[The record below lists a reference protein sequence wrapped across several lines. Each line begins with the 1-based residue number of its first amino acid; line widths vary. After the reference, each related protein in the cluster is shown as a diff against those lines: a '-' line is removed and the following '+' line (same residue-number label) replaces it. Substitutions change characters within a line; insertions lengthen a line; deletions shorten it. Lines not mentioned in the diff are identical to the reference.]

1 VTEARARAV
10 LTRLGTFLDQ
20 FTRCF
25 GRHAHRTYASRYLQ
39 GLLNDSERKSMQP
52 MHGRLSDPGSYQGLQ
67 HFITHST
74 WEVRPFWRRLRELI
88 PVRQGI
94 LAIDDTG
101 LPKQG
106 AASVGVQR
114 QYCGA
119 LGKIA
124 NCQVAVSTALIA
136 GGLAWL
142 TSMELYLPHT
152 WADDDDQRTRA
163 QIPRAVPFRE
173 KWRIAVAHV
182 RTVLAAG
189 FTLEAVVAD
198 AAYGE
203 IAQFRAALE
212 RAGVSYVVAVPY
224 FVGAR
229 LAAGMPSES
238 LAALANSLAP
248 SAWHR
253 IRWGQ
258 GMKGPLEARF
268 AAIRVR
274 IPKSRSER
282 WLLCQESLVDNE
294 RQYYFSN
301 LPPTT
306 PLKTLVRIA
315 RSRWAIEVQYR
326 DLKSELGLDH
336 FEGRSYPGW
345 NHHAVLAAM
354 TFHFLQLERR
364 RRTDPRPTFPEVR
377 NLVREIMAALLWT
390 ARPGWLKLAIAFQRN
405 PPLRI

>member
-1 VTEARARAV
+1 MTTARARAL

-20 FTRCF
+20 FTVCF

-39 GLLNDSERKSMQP
+39 GLLNDSDRKSMQP

-67 HFITHST
+67 HFITHSS
-74 WEVRPFWRRLRELI
+74 WAVRPFWQRVRALI
-88 PVRQGI
+88 PIRHGI

-106 AASVGVQR
+106 TASVGVQR

-124 NCQVAVSTALIA
+124 NCQVAVSTALLA
-136 GGLAWL
+136 DGLTWL
-142 TSMELYLPHT
+142 TSMELDLPQT
-152 WADDDDQRTRA
+152 WMEDDDRRARA
-163 QIPRAVPFRE
+163 QIPRPLAFRE

-189 FTLEAVVAD
+189 FTLETVVAD

-203 IAQFRAALE
+203 TAQFRAALE
-212 RAGVSYVVAVPY
+212 RLGVRYVVAVPY
-224 FVGAR
+224 SVGAR
-229 LAAGMPSES
+229 LVAALPSES
-238 LAALANSLAP
+238 LAAIANRLAP

-253 IRWGQ
+253 IRWGM
-258 GMKGPLEARF
+258 GTKGPLEARF
-268 AAIRVR
+268 AAVRVR

-282 WLLCQESLVDNE
+282 WLLCQESLVDDE

-301 LPPTT
+301 LPPATT
-306 PLKTLVRIA
+306 LKTLVRIA

-354 TFHFLQLERR
+354 TFTFLQLERR
-364 RRTDPRPTFPEVR
+364 RRADPLPTFPEIR
-377 NLVREIMAALLWT
+377 DLMREVMAALLWT
-390 ARPGWLKLAIAFQRN
+390 ARPGWLKLAISFQRN

>member
-1 VTEARARAV
+1 
-10 LTRLGTFLDQ
+10 
-20 FTRCF
+20 
-25 GRHAHRTYASRYLQ
+25 
-39 GLLNDSERKSMQP
+39 MQP

-74 WEVRPFWRRLRELI
+74 WETRPFWRRLRDLI
-88 PVRQGI
+88 PVRAGI

-106 AASVGVQR
+106 TASVGVQR

-124 NCQVAVSTALIA
+124 NCQIAVSTALLA
-136 GGLAWL
+136 GKLAWL
-142 TSMELYLPHT
+142 TSMELYLPQI
-152 WADDDDQRTRA
+152 WMDDDQRA
-163 QIPRAVPFRE
+163 QVRIPRQLPFRE

-182 RTVLAAG
+182 RTALAAG
-189 FTLEAVVAD
+189 FTVEAVVAD

-212 RAGVSYVVAVPY
+212 RLGVAYVVAVPY

-229 LAAGMPSES
+229 LSGTTTRDS
-238 LAALANSLAP
+238 LAAIANTVAP
-248 SAWHR
+248 SAWQR
-253 IRWGQ
+253 IQWGH
-258 GMKGPLEARF
+258 GTKGPLAARF
-268 AAIRVR
+268 AALRVL

-282 WLLCQESLVDNE
+282 WLLCQESLIDGE

-301 LPPTT
+301 LPPIT

-354 TFHFLQLERR
+354 TFTFLQLERR
-364 RRTDPRPTFPEVR
+364 RRTDPIPTFPDIR

-390 ARPGWLKLAIAFQRN
+390 ARPSWLKLAIDFQRN

>member
-1 VTEARARAV
+1 MV
-10 LTRLGTFLDQ
+10 TRLGAFVDQ
-20 FTRCF
+20 FTTCF
-25 GRHAHRTYASRYLQ
+25 GRRGHRTYASRYLQ
-39 GLLNDSERKSMQP
+39 GLLSDSGRKSIQP
-52 MHGRLSDPGSYQGLQ
+52 MHERLSEPGSYQGLQ

-74 WEVRPFWRRLRELI
+74 WGVRPFWRRLRELI
-88 PVRQGI
+88 PERSGI

-106 AASVGVQR
+106 TASVGVQR

-119 LGKIA
+119 LGKVA

-136 GGLAWL
+136 GKLAWL
-142 TSMELYLPHT
+142 TSLELYLPQT
-152 WADDDDQRTRA
+152 WMDDERRA
-163 QIPRAVPFRE
+163 RARVPPQLAFRE

-182 RTVLAAG
+182 RTVVAAG

-212 RAGVSYVVAVPY
+212 RLGVRYVVAVPY

-229 LAAGMPSES
+229 LPGTTGRDS
-238 LAALANSLAP
+238 LAAIANRLAP

-253 IRWGQ
+253 IRWGH
-258 GMKGPLEARF
+258 GTRGPLEARF
-268 AAIRVR
+268 VAVRVHL
-274 IPKSRSER
+274 PKSRSAR
-282 WLLCQESLVDNE
+282 WLLCQKSLVDGE
-294 RQYYFSN
+294 RQYYVSN
-301 LPPTT
+301 LPPDT
-306 PLKTLVRIA
+306 PLQTLVRLA

-326 DLKSELGLDH
+326 DLKTELGLDH

-354 TFHFLQLERR
+354 TFNFLQLERR
-364 RRTDPRPTFPEVR
+364 RRREPLPTFPEIR
-377 NLVREIMAALLWT
+377 DLLREVMVVMLWA
-390 ARPGWLKLAIAFQRN
+390 ARPGWQKLASSFQRN

>member
-1 VTEARARAV
+1 MTEARARAL

-20 FTRCF
+20 FTTCF
-25 GRHAHRTYASRYLQ
+25 SRSAHRTYASRYLQ
-39 GLLNDSERKSMQP
+39 GLLNDSGRKAMQP

-74 WEVRPFWRRLRELI
+74 WEARPFWRRLRELI
-88 PVRQGI
+88 PVRAGI

-106 AASVGVQR
+106 RASVGVQR

-119 LGKIA
+119 LGKVA

-136 GGLAWL
+136 GPLAWL
-142 TSMELYLPHT
+142 TSLELYLPEQ
-152 WADDDDQRTRA
+152 WLDDEHRVQVRV
-163 QIPRAVPFRE
+163 PRQLAFRE

-182 RTVLAAG
+182 RTVVAAG

-212 RAGVSYVVAVPY
+212 RLGVTYVVAVPY

-229 LAAGMPSES
+229 LAGATTRES
-238 LAALANSLAP
+238 LAAVANGLAP
-248 SAWHR
+248 SVWRH
-253 IRWGQ
+253 IRWGR
-258 GMKGPLEARF
+258 GTKGPLEARF
-268 AAIRVR
+268 AAVRVS
-274 IPKSRSER
+274 IPKSRSQR
-282 WLLCQESLVDNE
+282 WLLCQESLIDGE

-301 LPPTT
+301 LPADT

-326 DLKSELGLDH
+326 DLKTELGLDH

-345 NHHAVLAAM
+345 THHAVLAAM
-354 TFHFLQLERR
+354 TFNFLQLERR
-364 RRTDPRPTFPEVR
+364 RHEPLPTFPEIR
-377 NLVREIMAALLWT
+377 DLMREVMAALLWT
-390 ARPGWLKLAIAFQRN
+390 ARPGWLKLAISFQRN